1 MGKTSVSLAS
11 LLHYILLM
19 PGEIEITKDVRR
31 VKLKRNPKNPGLMNN
46 LESALE
52 KLNALKIQHL
62 DGRQI
67 SFELI

>member
-1 MGKTSVSLAS
+1 MGKTSMSLAS

-31 VKLKRNPKNPGLMNN
+31 VKLKRNPKNHGLMNK
-46 LESALE
+46 LEPALE

-67 SFELI
+67 SFKLI